1 MIKTVEIDGKNVK
14 FDTSLSWMFV
24 YKMQFGTDPIDIIMT
39 AIKAAVSL
47 FESVG
52 KTLTSTAIDMITD
65 VLSELNVTEGLQLIW
80 ALAKNGDKE
89 VEEPST
95 WFHQFERFPMDEILG
110 SIVPSLVES
119 CISTK
124 KFKALSQAVKKA
136 VPKKKQTSKA
146 SLQEV

>member
-24 YKMQFGTDPIDIIMT
+24 YKMQFGTDPIDIIMP
-39 AIKAAVSL
+39 AIKAAVPL

-52 KTLTSTAIDMITD
+52 KTLTSTDIDMITD
-65 VLSELNVTEGLQLIW
+65 VLSEVNVTEGLQLIW

-89 VEEPST
+89 VDDPSA